1 MSIKDLFKA
10 EEYATAHT
18 ATDMQCV
25 VSYVFGL
32 SAFILQ
38 VCIQGSNK
46 ATYIDV
52 MLSSGLQIQIH
63 SWKTTSWYV
72 YIIFITNTLPSPN
85 TTVAVFGFFSLFKN
99 LFLLSSLFP
108 ISFPL
113 LGIQQLFYI
122 IAISYFTS
130 SRSARIFNW

>member
-46 ATYIDV
+46 ATYVDV

-63 SWKTTSWYV
+63 SWKTTS
-72 YIIFITNTLPSPN
+72 
-85 TTVAVFGFFSLFKN
+85 
-99 LFLLSSLFP
+99 
-108 ISFPL
+108 
-113 LGIQQLFYI
+113 
-122 IAISYFTS
+122 
-130 SRSARIFNW
+130 